1 MNNQNKNPKN
11 EYKALK
17 DNKILGMILL
27 MVAVTL
33 QIFAFLEIPFLSSIH
48 AYTVGMIFGIFNP
61 LFYLFVIFHAMRMIL
76 PNKWTLPKWFKLT
89 NTTYWII
96 VISIIFT
103 VHAWGVY
110 AKDHKDDHNNLYTFG
125 GRAWKTAINDDWW
138 HTFKTSDANNHHWKP
153 DSKWGGLLGYSVW
166 ATFAMFSSPIG
177 AGIIAAIFLVVSTSL
192 LVTGSG
198 LGLYKFKKNKQRQI
212 LKEKEAKGDE
222 LIEVKEEQE
231 PITKTE
237 HLVNT
242 SEFDLPFEDPFAEDA
257 PATST
262 PQQQVQ
268 QSAQQPAQ
276 QQVQQ
281 QVQQP
286 VRQPAPIVAPPKPK
300 KKVPYVHPEYP
311 IIKSEEVLNTP
322 KDSDTSQL
330 KAEIKEKAKKL
341 QELFITFKIDAVVS
355 RTVVGPTLTKYI
367 ITPGPGIN
375 LKKFAQLEQNIKM
388 VLAATDV
395 RMELPIPGEA
405 AIGVEVPNANPQ
417 MVSFK
422 EIFDEMNNNEEYKDE
437 PLAAALGK
445 TINGK
450 TLVIPVNKTPHLLVA
465 GATGSGK
472 SVGINAILM
481 SMIMRTSPEHLRL
494 VLVDPKMVEFMPY
507 NKVPHL
513 LTPVITDPQIASK
526 ALDGLVEE
534 MERRYTTMA
543 GMFVRNIEEYNSK
556 AREKW
561 PYIVCV
567 IDELADLMNVA
578 AKIVETSIQ
587 RITQKAR
594 AAGIHLIVATQ
605 RPSTNVVTG
614 VIKANIPSRI
624 SFSVTSGVDSKVI
637 LDSVGAEKLMGR
649 GDMLMSL
656 YGKGIERAQGAYL
669 SNEEIEAII
678 EKIKDYPAP
687 PSFDILGMNKAED
700 EELEFDEETVR
711 KQEQK
716 QFDDDFMEGI
726 FK

>member
-1 MNNQNKNPKN
+1 MNNLNNNPQNQYSP
-11 EYKALK
+11 LR
-17 DNKILGMILL
+17 DRKILGMILL
-27 MVAVTL
+27 IVAVSL
-33 QIFAFLEIPFLSSIH
+33 QIFAFLEVPFLSSIH
-48 AYTVGMIFGIFNP
+48 AYTVGMLFGVFNP
-61 LFYLFVIFHAMRMIL
+61 FFYLFVCFRGIKMIL
-76 PNKWTLPKWFKLT
+76 PSKWKLPKWFKLT
-89 NTTYWII
+89 TFNYWFI
-96 VISIIFT
+96 VLSIIFT
-103 VHAWGVY
+103 VHAWGVFPKEHFKE
-110 AKDHKDDHNNLYTFG
+110 KDNLNTFG
-125 GRAWKTAINDDWW
+125 VNAWERAIKQDWW
-138 HTFKTSDANNHHWKP
+138 ESFKEVDKNNMYWKP
-153 DSKWGGLLGYSVW
+153 NSTWGGLVGYSIW
-166 ATFAMFSSPIG
+166 AFFAMFSSPIG
-177 AGIIAAIFLVVSTSL
+177 AGVIAAVLLIFSVSFL
-192 LVTGSG
+192 ITGSMF
-198 LGLYKFKKNKQRQI
+198 GLYKFKKNKKRQI
-212 LKEKEAKGDE
+212 LKEKEAQGAE

-231 PITKTE
+231 PITQTE
-237 HLVNT
+237 HLINT
-242 SEFDLPFEDPFAEDA
+242 SEFDLPFEDPFAEEEDVE
-257 PATST
+257 
-262 PQQQVQ
+262 QVTNTQ
-268 QSAQQPAQ
+268 IQE
-276 QQVQQ
+276 QV
-281 QVQQP
+281 VQTEAA
-286 VRQPAPIVAPPKPK
+286 VSKPK
-300 KKVPYVHPEYP
+300 RKIPYIHPEYP

-330 KAEIKEKAKKL
+330 KEEITEKAKKL
-341 QELFITFKIDAVVS
+341 QELFITFKIDAKVS

-417 MVSFK
+417 MVAFK
-422 EIFDEMNNNEEYKDE
+422 DIFDEMNESEEYKKE
-437 PLAAALGK
+437 PLAVALGK
-445 TINGK
+445 TINGQ
-450 TLVIPVNKTPHLLVA
+450 TLVIPINKTPHLLVA

-513 LTPVITDPQIASK
+513 LTPVITDPEIASK
-526 ALDGLVEE
+526 ALDGLVDE
-534 MERRYTTMA
+534 MERRYSTMA
-543 GMFVRNIEEYNSK
+543 GMFVRNIEEYNAK
-556 AREKW
+556 AKEKW

-678 EKIKDYPAP
+678 DKVKDYPAP
-687 PSFDILGMNKAED
+687 PSFDILGTNNDED
-700 EELEFDEETVR
+700 EELEFDEDIVR

-716 QFDDDFMEGI
+716 QSEVDFMEGI

>member
-1 MNNQNKNPKN
+1 MNNAKHNPKN

-27 MVAVTL
+27 MVAVSL
-33 QIFAFLEIPFLSSIH
+33 QIFAFLEVPFLSSIH
-48 AYTVGMIFGIFNP
+48 AYTVGMLFGVFNP
-61 LFYLFVIFHAMRMIL
+61 FFYLFVIFHAMKMIL
-76 PNKWTLPKWFKLT
+76 PSKWNLPKWFKL
-89 NTTYWII
+89 NTYTYWFIA
-96 VISIIFT
+96 ISIIFT
-103 VHAWGVY
+103 IHAWGAY
-110 AKDHKDDHNNLYTFG
+110 ADLHNKDTNNLNTFG
-125 GRAWKTAINDDWW
+125 GRAWEIAIKEDWW
-138 HTFKTSDANNHHWKP
+138 GKFKTPAANDSYWKP
-153 DSKWGGLLGYSVW
+153 NSQWGGLIGFSVW
-166 ATFAMFSSPIG
+166 AFFAMFSSPIG
-177 AGIIAAIFLVVSTSL
+177 AGVIAAIALVVSISFL
-192 LVTGSG
+192 ITGSTF
-198 LGLYKFKKNKQRQI
+198 GLYKFKKNKKRQI
-212 LKEKEAKGDE
+212 LKEKEAHGDE

-231 PITKTE
+231 PINDTK
-237 HLVNT
+237 HLTNT
-242 SEFDLPFEDPFAEDA
+242 SEFDLPFEDPFAEEDA
-257 PATST
+257 PSPKPQ
-262 PQQQVQ
+262 PQQQAAPVE
-268 QSAQQPAQ
+268 QPKP
-276 QQVQQ
+276 
-281 QVQQP
+281 QP
-286 VRQPAPIVAPPKPK
+286 SVPARKVIMQPKPQPKIRQPYI
-300 KKVPYVHPEYP
+300 HPQYP

-330 KAEIKEKAKKL
+330 KEEIKEKAKKL
-341 QELFITFKIDAVVS
+341 QELFVTFKIDAKVS

-422 EIFDEMNNNEEYKDE
+422 EIFDEMNNDEKFKGE

-445 TINGK
+445 TINGQ

-513 LTPVITDPQIASK
+513 LTPVITDPEIASK

-534 MERRYTTMA
+534 MERRYSTMA
-543 GMFVRNIEEYNSK
+543 GMFVRNIEEYNAK
-556 AREKW
+556 AKEKW

-678 EKIKDYPAP
+678 DKVKDYPAP
-687 PSFDILGMNKAED
+687 PSFDILGTKKEED

-716 QFDDDFMEGI
+716 QSDDDFMEGI
-726 FK
+726 FR